1 MATMLPDVPRECTQN
16 SLEELMFESL
26 KKLPDDYYVF
36 HSFTIVKVTDGVIRE
51 SETDFVVFNPDMGII
66 CIEAKAGNV
75 KYENAEW
82 YYGSGIKMRH
92 GGPYLQAETNKYK
105 LIQYIRDKG
114 LDDILNRCKIT
125 HAVWFPSVSEDL
137 LREIDLP
144 SDGAF
149 EITLTSNDLKN
160 PEEKIR
166 KIFSYK
172 INSNY
177 DVNTNLEAYEVR
189 NLIKSVLCPSFE
201 LVPSISNQLDQN
213 RLVFNRLLSE
223 QSRILDFLE
232 EQKSAA
238 ISGIAGSG
246 KTMIAMEK
254 ARRNS
259 ELNEKTLFLCYNRN
273 LCDYLRNNY
282 KYAEVDIYTID
293 GFACKICNSESSDM
307 QRLSEE
313 LEKEFFNGAFPYKH
327 VIIDEGQDF
336 GQTYLL
342 ENSILDLLQT
352 IVLDESIDGTFYI
365 FYDKMQLVQGHKIP
379 ECISEADCK
388 MTLHYNCR
396 NTENIAITSVR
407 PLKEEKHIKCIKGPI
422 KGDSSI
428 VYIDDKE
435 QKLKEYLDA
444 TIDDFI
450 EKGIN
455 DIVILTCKTE
465 ESSYIH
471 SYIRKQHYNAIG
483 RNIRF
488 SSCRKYKG
496 LEADAIIL
504 IDIDK
509 NTFLSKDVNLFYVGS
524 SRARFYLTMLIQ
536 LSEAECNETL
546 LYFNKNENKRPK
558 KTLAAYLNAK
568 LRS

>member
-51 SETDFVVFNPDMGII
+51 SETDFVIFNPNMGIM
-66 CIEAKAGNV
+66 CIEAKAGTV

-137 LREIDLP
+137 LREIELP

-166 KIFSYK
+166 KIFSYR

-407 PLKEEKHIKCIKGPI
+407 PLKEEKYIKCIKGPI

-509 NTFLSKDVNLFYVGS
+509 NTFISKDVNLFYVGS

-558 KTLAAYLNAK
+558 KALAAYLNAK